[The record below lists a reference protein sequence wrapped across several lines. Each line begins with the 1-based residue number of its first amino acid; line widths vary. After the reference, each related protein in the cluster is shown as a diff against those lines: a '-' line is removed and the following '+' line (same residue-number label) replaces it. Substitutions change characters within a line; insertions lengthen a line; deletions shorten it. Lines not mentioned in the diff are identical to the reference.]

1 MIRIS
6 QIQLPVG
13 HTKKQLESAICKKLR
28 VSDNDIKSVKYSLVK
43 MSLDARN
50 KEKITYNYVVYPV
63 TEIGSSAFTG
73 GYIDRRFNNITRE
86 RQA

>member
-50 KEKITYNYVVYPV
+50 KEKITYNYVVNV
-63 TEIGSSAFTG
+63 EVDNEAEILKACKKSKTIS
-73 GYIDRRFNNITRE
+73 
-86 RQA
+86 